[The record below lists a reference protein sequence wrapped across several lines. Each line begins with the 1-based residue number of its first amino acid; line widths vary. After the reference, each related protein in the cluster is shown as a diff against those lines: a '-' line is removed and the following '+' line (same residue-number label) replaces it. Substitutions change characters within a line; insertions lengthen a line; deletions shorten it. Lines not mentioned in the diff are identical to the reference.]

1 MHMPRFFTCA
11 ILLMLGAA
19 LAGCAGHPPR
29 PVPVDVSQMNVTG
42 ARRDVVSTALAQVGN
57 PYEYGGE
64 TPDGFDCSGL
74 VQYAYAHA
82 GVRLPRTTADQWHA
96 GRHVSLHD
104 ARPGDLLFYRVS
116 HNWSGLHV
124 GIYVGDGHM
133 VQAST
138 SLGRVHVSDVGSAF
152 WRGHFLS
159 AVQVLP

>member
-1 MHMPRFFTCA
+1 MARLFACSLLIVLSA
-11 ILLMLGAA
+11 I
-19 LAGCAGHPPR
+19 LAGCSSNPAR
-29 PVPVDVSQMNVTG
+29 PVDVSSLGNNLTG
-42 ARRDVVSTALAQVGN
+42 TRRSVVATALAQVGE

-74 VQYAYAHA
+74 AQYVYAHA

-96 GRHVSLHD
+96 GRHVSLGD

-124 GIYVGDGHM
+124 GIYVGDGRM
-133 VQAST
+133 VHAST
-138 SLGRVHVSDVGSAF
+138 SLDQVHVSDIGSAF
-152 WRGHFLS
+152 WRRHFLS

>member
-1 MHMPRFFTCA
+1 MRMVRLFACS
-11 ILLMLGAA
+11 LLVVLGTA
-19 LAGCAGHPPR
+19 LAGCSSNPAR
-29 PVPVDVSQMNVTG
+29 PVDMSSLDNLTG
-42 ARRDVVSTALAQVGN
+42 PRRSVVATALAQVGE

-74 VQYAYAHA
+74 AQYAYAHA

-96 GRHVSLHD
+96 GRHVSLRD

-138 SLGRVHVSDVGSAF
+138 SLGRVHVSDVGSTF

-159 AVQVLP
+159 AVKVLP